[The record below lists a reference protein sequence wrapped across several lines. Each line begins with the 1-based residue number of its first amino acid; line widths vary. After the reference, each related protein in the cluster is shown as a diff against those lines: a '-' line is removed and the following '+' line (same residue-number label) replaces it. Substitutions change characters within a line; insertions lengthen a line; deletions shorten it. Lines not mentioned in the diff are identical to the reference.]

1 VKIFLRRS
9 KTSFTFLFLHMKK
22 RFLALLL
29 AAFGAGTAAQANNI
43 LVSNVSVSNQ
53 NTSSHFSLI
62 NFDVAWEHS
71 FRSAT
76 NENNYD
82 GAWMFVK
89 FRKKNAQAWQHATL
103 NYGTGGTAAASGHT
117 QPAGS
122 TLQTFSDSKGI
133 MIYRDAVGSG
143 DVTFTGAKVRWNYG
157 ADGLNDNDSVEVK
170 VMAVEMVYV
179 TTGSFVLGS
188 SGNESNRFR
197 RGDKDTSFIVTSNGA
212 LTVGATAAN
221 LSSSNATSLATG
233 TIPAAYP
240 KGFNA
245 FWTMK
250 YEVSQQQYADF
261 LNTLD
266 NAQATLRNAGTLT
279 GTHPNL
285 VAPAPERAMGSLSPD
300 DVLSLLDWSA
310 LRPMTEMEYE
320 KAARGYNQV
329 AVPNEYAW
337 GNTTIIPYAG
347 RTNPGASNETFT
359 IGNVAAGSAFQDFA
373 RTGAFA
379 TGTSNR
385 VQSGASFYGIMDLSG
400 NAYEFTV
407 SANTTGRTFTAAHGD
422 GNLIFPGIWDVTGWP
437 TSAAGYAARGGS
449 VNNITSQPLPV
460 TDLQIS
466 DRSAYADYGST
477 VTTSRAANKG
487 GRGVRTAE

>member
-1 VKIFLRRS
+1 
-9 KTSFTFLFLHMKK
+9 MKK
-22 RFLALLL
+22 RFFALLL

-43 LVSNVSVSNQ
+43 LVSNVSVSGQ
-53 NTSSHFSLI
+53 NTTSHFSLI

-71 FRSAT
+71 FRSVT

-82 GAWMFVK
+82 GAWIFMK

-117 QPAGS
+117 QPASS

-143 DVTFTGAKVRWNYG
+143 DVTFTGARVRWNYG
-157 ADGLNDNDSVEVK
+157 VDGLNDNDSVEVK
-170 VMAVEMVYV
+170 VMAIEMVYV
-179 TTGSFVLGS
+179 TAGSFVLGS

-212 LTVGATAAN
+212 ITVGSTAAN
-221 LSSSNATSLATG
+221 LSSSNTTSLSTG
-233 TIPAAYP
+233 SIAAAYP

-245 FWTMK
+245 FWSMK

-266 NAQATLRNAGTLT
+266 NAQATNRNAGTLT

-285 VAPAPERAMGSLSPD
+285 VAPAPEHAMGNLSPD
-300 DVLSLLDWSA
+300 DMLSLMDWSA

-337 GNTTIIPYAG
+337 GNTTITTYSG
-347 RTNPGASNETFT
+347 RTNPNLFNETFT
-359 IGNVAAGSAFQDFA
+359 SGNVAAGGNFQDFA

-400 NAYEFTV
+400 NAYELTV
-407 SANTTGRTFTAAHGD
+407 SANTSGRAFTAVHGD
-422 GNLIFPGIWDVTGWP
+422 GNLVFPGIWDVSGWP
-437 TSAAGYAARGGS
+437 TSGAGYTARGGS
-449 VNNITSQPLPV
+449 INNISSSPLPL
-460 TDLQIS
+460 TDLRIS
-466 DRSAYADYGST
+466 ERSGYTDYG
-477 VTTSRAANKG
+477 TSGTANRAANYG